1 MSENNIQSAKAGFI
15 AGTIQTSSLIWLRV
29 INKYQ
34 YRYGYSIHKT
44 ISKLYKSGGLPRFV
58 KGVIPATIDSSL
70 CRMGDIFIYSYVKEN
85 YTNESSLKQSSLIG
99 IYSSFHKCL
108 LTPLDTLAVNYH
120 VYGNS
125 ALKKLKTEIGKNG
138 ILSLYNGGVSILGL
152 SAISSTI
159 WFSFFIN
166 FENYTKKYIDERN
179 KSFING
185 LNGAA
190 ASVSST
196 LILNPIHALKT
207 YRQTKHL
214 SYINSLKDMI
224 DKTSLINSL
233 YRGISSR
240 LMIKTLQSSLFVVL
254 WKHFEST

>member
-44 ISKLYKSGGLPRFV
+44 ISKLYKEGKTSRFI
-58 KGVIPATIDSSL
+58 KGIIPATIDSSL

-85 YTNESSLKQSSLIG
+85 FSHESTLTQSFYIG
-99 IYSSFHKCL
+99 FFSSFHKL
-108 LTPLDTLAVNYH
+108 MVIPLDTISVNYH
-120 VYGNS
+120 VYGDS
-125 ALKKLKTEIGKNG
+125 APKTLQNEIKKSG
-138 ILSLYNGGVSILGL
+138 ILSLYNGGSSIVGL
-152 SAISSTI
+152 SALSSTI

-207 YRQTKHL
+207 YRQTKHF
-214 SYINSLKDMI
+214 SYINCVRDMI
-224 DKTSLINSL
+224 DKTSIMNSL
-233 YRGISSR
+233 YRGVSSR
-240 LMIKTLQSSLFVVL
+240 LIIKALQSSLFVVL
-254 WKHFEST
+254 WKEFE

>member
-1 MSENNIQSAKAGFI
+1 MSENNIQSAKAGLV

-44 ISKLYKSGGLPRFV
+44 ISKLYKEGKMPRFI
-58 KGVIPATIDSSL
+58 KGIIPATIDSSL
-70 CRMGDIFIYSYVKEN
+70 CKMGDIFIYSYVKEN
-85 YTNESSLKQSSLIG
+85 FSDESTLSQSFLIG
-99 IYSSFHKCL
+99 FFSSFHKFL
-108 LTPLDTLAVNYH
+108 LTPLDTISVNYH
-120 VYGNS
+120 VYGDS
-125 ALKKLKTEIGKNG
+125 APKTLQNEIKKNG
-138 ILSLYNGGVSILGL
+138 ILSLYNGGCSILGL

-166 FENYTKKYIDERN
+166 YENYTKQYINERN
-179 KSFING
+179 KSFIDG
-185 LNGAA
+185 INGAA

-214 SYINSLKDMI
+214 SYVNSLRDMI
-224 DKTSLINSL
+224 DKTSIINSL
-233 YRGISSR
+233 YRGMSSR
-240 LMIKTLQSSLFVVL
+240 LIIKSLQSSLFVVL
-254 WKHFEST
+254 WKKFESI